1 MSDTPF
7 AIHWNILSQVSAAD
21 PAELFGKL
29 ASDAA
34 KLEPLRKR
42 DLTSAAILDLI
53 WERENQS
60 PTTLGCGLILPH
72 ARVPK
77 LESLC
82 AVCATLDHPL
92 DCETPDEVPVVF
104 GCMLLIPEDRP
115 MEGLRFMADLAAVV
129 HNPAWRDRLHSCAS
143 TDEMVRLFREIRK
156 QRPPV
161 VIASDIMAPPR
172 VVLSPDLPLQEATRR
187 MAEYRI
193 STVPVLDGE
202 TLVGEIVADDLFKL
216 GIPDFFSQLKSVG
229 FIRYFDPFEEYFEV
243 EAASKVSD
251 VMNRHFKT
259 FPEDATLIEIVF
271 AISVQKCPVVYIVGE
286 RNKLLGVVDRT
297 LLLKRIINL

>member
-7 AIHWNILSQVSAAD
+7 AIHWNILSRVSAAD
-21 PAELFGKL
+21 PAELFRKL

-34 KLEPLRKR
+34 KLEPLRMR
-42 DLTSAAILDLI
+42 ELTSSAILDMI

-72 ARVPK
+72 ARVAQ
-77 LESLC
+77 LDSLC

-92 DCETPDEVPVVF
+92 DCETPDDVPVVF
-104 GCMLLIPEDRP
+104 GCMLLIPEARP

-129 HNPAWRDRLHSCAS
+129 HNPIWRDRLRSCES

-161 VIASDIMAPPR
+161 VIASDIMAPPPLT
-172 VVLSPDLPLQEATRR
+172 LSPELPLQEATRR
-187 MAEYRI
+187 MAE
-193 STVPVLDGE
+193 SHSAAVPVLDGE

-229 FIRYFDPFEEYFEV
+229 FIRYFDPFEEYFSV

-259 FPEDATLIEIVF
+259 FPEGATLIEIVF

-286 RNKLLGVVDRT
+286 RNKLLGIIDRT